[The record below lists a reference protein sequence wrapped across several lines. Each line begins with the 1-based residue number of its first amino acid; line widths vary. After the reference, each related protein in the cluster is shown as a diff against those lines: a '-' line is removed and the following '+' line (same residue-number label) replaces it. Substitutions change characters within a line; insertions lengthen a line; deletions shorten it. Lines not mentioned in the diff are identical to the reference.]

1 MSTRVILE
9 TNYTFVPSTNT
20 IIIPRYIQREKL
32 LLIVNVTTN
41 AVLYNFSDPL
51 YGLAATTGYSYTPA
65 TNTTT
70 LITTTSATSMSATD
84 KLQITV
90 DEPVVQF
97 APDEVRLDPVGKI
110 RVSMPQSLIDTDFEY
125 GLQPTKW
132 ETLALIN
139 NRPSF
144 FTNTQSQLVITN
156 VSAINGSRTITVTA
170 TTTVAAGTPILIQDT
185 IFSAANGDYLADTSG
200 TTFTYTARQ
209 AWPGSTGTIYDSALT
224 QIYTGT
230 FYTGSSITPSSY
242 TFSSNLITVTTST
255 PHGFVVGNPVYVVG
269 CTGASNNPNG
279 SWIIATVTS
288 PTVFAF
294 YAAASPVSGTITG
307 GAIYART
314 EATYIHRAF
323 DGGISF
329 SANNTAHNQQML
341 RQTRRYFRY
350 QSGKG
355 IQFSTNVIFKPSINL
370 DGISS
375 NNTTTIT
382 VVSKQQHNVNPGVYI
397 TITGCNESA
406 YNGTYPVYQVID
418 PNTFTYIANT
428 IPTATVASGLPI
440 FSTTSWYGSA
450 IRCGM
455 YESQNG
461 FYFEFDGQN
470 LYAVRRS
477 STYQIAGFVNVT
489 AGSSTVVGAT
499 INGVTTKFS
508 KQLLPGDF
516 VVVRGMSYRVL
527 TISSDTSMTIY
538 PEYRGSTLSGFN
550 VAVVS
555 KTVETRYVQTS
566 WNIDRCDGTG
576 PTGYLADL
584 SKSQMVYMDFSWY
597 GAGAIRFGFKDQYGA
612 VFYAHR
618 IPNNNQLVL
627 AYMRS
632 GNIPARYEINTFG
645 YWTTLTATLGV
656 SDTTIYLA
664 DTSQFSSTGT
674 VLIENEYINY
684 TSKTSTTLTGLT
696 RGQGGISG
704 LSPVTTTLG
713 AATIT
718 TTTSIAGI
726 QIGQLAICSG
736 VIPDGTVVVSY
747 ATGSTNTITLSRA
760 ATSSGSTVVTL
771 APMGTTATA
780 HTYSATAPISVYM
793 HSPSY
798 APTINHWGTSVI
810 MDGRFDD
817 DKSYVFGFG
826 MPTAVTIANAVTNAI
841 MAIRVAPS
849 VDSGVVSVLGSKE
862 LVNHMQLTLR
872 QMDIATAGLF
882 LVTLILNPS
891 AVSTATTW
899 SNVGGSSLCQYA
911 TFTAGT
917 TVSGGEQIFRFFTNP
932 NSAPYAANLPA
943 QVTQQDLSLVR
954 DMGNSVLGGGTDNNL
969 NSTAGTPYKNIY
981 PDGPDVLVVTVQN
994 IDGNSRAIQA
1004 RLSWSEAQA

>member
-1 MSTRVILE
+1 MSTRVIIE
-9 TNYTFVPSTNT
+9 TTYTFVPTTNT
-20 IIIPRYIQREKL
+20 IIIPRYIQRERL
-32 LLIVNVTTN
+32 LLIVNVTAN
-41 AVLYNFSDPL
+41 SVLYNFSDPL
-51 YGLAATTGYSYTPA
+51 YGLASVNGYYYNPT

-70 LITTTSATSMSATD
+70 LTTTTSTTAMSATD

-90 DEPVVQF
+90 DEAVVQF

-110 RVSMPQSLIDTDFEY
+110 RVSTPQSLIDTDFEY

-144 FTNTQSQLVITN
+144 FTNTQSQLTITN
-156 VSAINGSRTITVTA
+156 VSAVNGSRTITVTA

-230 FYTGSSITPSSY
+230 FYTGSAVSVSSY
-242 TFSSNLITVTTST
+242 SFVSNLITVTTAV
-255 PHGFVVGNPVYVVG
+255 PHGFVVGNPVYLVG
-269 CTGASNNPNG
+269 VTGTSNNPNG
-279 SWIIATVTS
+279 SWIVATISS

-294 YAAASPVSGTITG
+294 YAAASPVSGTLTG
-307 GAIYART
+307 GSIYART

-355 IQFSTNVIFKPSINL
+355 IQFSTNVIFRPSINL

-375 NNTTTIT
+375 NATTLVT
-382 VVSKQQHNVNPGVYI
+382 VVTKQQHNVNPGISI
-397 TITGCNESA
+397 TISGCNESA

-428 IPTATVASGLPI
+428 VPTATVASGSPI
-440 FSTTSWYGSA
+440 FSTTSWYGSS

-455 YESQNG
+455 FESQNG
-461 FYFEFDGQN
+461 FYLEYDGQN
-470 LYAVRRS
+470 LYAVRRT

-489 AGSSTVVGAT
+489 AGSSAVVGAT

-508 KQLLPGDF
+508 KQLAPGDF
-516 VVVRGMSYRVL
+516 IVIRGMTYRVL
-527 TISSDTSMTIY
+527 TISSDTAMTIY
-538 PEYRGSTLSGFN
+538 PEYRGSTLSGYN

-555 KTVETRYVQTS
+555 KTVDTRFPQS
-566 WNIDRCDGTG
+566 AWNLDRCDGTG
-576 PTGYLADL
+576 PTGYSIDLAR
-584 SKSQMVYMDFSWY
+584 SQMVYIDFSWY
-597 GAGAIRFGFKDQYGA
+597 GAGSVRFGFKDQYGA
-612 VFYAHR
+612 VFYAHK
-618 IPNNNQLVL
+618 IVNNNQLVL
-627 AYMRS
+627 AFMRS
-632 GNIPARYEINTFG
+632 GNIPARYEIHTFG

-656 SDTTIYLA
+656 SDTTIYVS
-664 DTSQFSSTGT
+664 DTSQFAPSGS

-684 TSKTSTTLTGLT
+684 TSKTSTTFTGLT
-696 RGQGGISG
+696 RGQSGIAG
-704 LSPVTTTLG
+704 LSPVTVTLG
-713 AATIT
+713 SPVIT

-726 QIGQLAICSG
+726 QIGQLAIASG

-747 ATGSTNTITLSRA
+747 ATGATNSITLSRA
-760 ATSSGSTVVTL
+760 ATSTGSTVVTL
-771 APMGTTATA
+771 APMGTTAGA

-841 MAIRVAPS
+841 MAIRIAPS

-891 AVSTATTW
+891 SVSTATTW

-911 TFTAGT
+911 TFAAGT
-917 TVSGGEQIFRFFTNP
+917 TVVGGETIFRFFTNP

-943 QVTQQDLSLVR
+943 QVTQQDLGLVR
-954 DMGNSVLGGGTDNNL
+954 DLGNSILGGGTDNNL
-969 NSTAGTPYKNIY
+969 NSTAGTPFKNIY